1 MRHLVFEYI
10 HCSLLDSIS
19 LLKRLLTDIELLEV
33 SLDIHHLS
41 VHVII
46 TAVSTHSGHLEWR
59 GWTFFNENLSCQF
72 LISVYEIFEQWL
84 VSLLL

>member
-59 GWTFFNENLSCQF
+59 GWTFFNE
-72 LISVYEIFEQWL
+72 IFEQWL